1 MRITEYHP
9 KKKILR
15 IATISDALYQLLPGQ
30 LRYLNQYYE
39 VIGVA
44 NDTGSFEQL
53 EAREGIRTIHVPMVR
68 QISLWQD
75 LKSLYALYRVF
86 KQEKPDIV
94 HANTPKASLLS
105 MVAAW
110 LARVPHRIYLVT
122 GLRFETTKGLFRW
135 VLKTMERI
143 TCWCATKVIPEGEG
157 VKQTLLRETITTK
170 PMQII
175 HYGNINGIDLDY
187 FVRSQ
192 SVLAAAEPYMDKER
206 FTFVFIGRIVGDKGV
221 NELVAAFEQLLKQ
234 NPRVRLLLVGSFEE
248 QLDPIA
254 PETMKAIRTNSS
266 IQHVGFQQDVRPF
279 LVASDVLVLPS
290 YREGFPNVVIQ
301 AGAMDLPCVVTD
313 INGCNE
319 TIIHQKNG
327 LIIPKQDTEA
337 LYHAMKTIMTDTQM
351 RSDMSL
357 CARAMIASRYR
368 QEDVWE
374 ALLTMYNQL

>member
-30 LRYLNQYYE
+30 LRYLNHYYE
-39 VIGVA
+39 VVGVA

-234 NPRVRLLLVGSFEE
+234 NPHVRLLLVGSFEE

-279 LVASDVLVLPS
+279 LAASDVLVLPS

-327 LIIPKQDTEA
+327 
-337 LYHAMKTIMTDTQM
+337 
-351 RSDMSL
+351 
-357 CARAMIASRYR
+357 
-368 QEDVWE
+368 
-374 ALLTMYNQL
+374 